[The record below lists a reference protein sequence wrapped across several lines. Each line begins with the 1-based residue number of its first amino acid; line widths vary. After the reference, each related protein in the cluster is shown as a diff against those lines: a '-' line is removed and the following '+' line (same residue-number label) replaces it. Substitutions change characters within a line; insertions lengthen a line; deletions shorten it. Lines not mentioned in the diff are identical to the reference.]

1 MQKREAE
8 PGPASRW
15 NHADLGDPA
24 DRCIARTELAQAE
37 ADHLATGKSE
47 QPKLRLEWERGTD
60 LGVAA
65 LRPELG
71 FALDLSPPVPGERL
85 LPGRVERTGQ
95 VGPRG
100 EPDALDAGGPDCR
113 LLGDRARTD
122 LHRHEVADRSVT
134 LGLEQRGCGCVR
146 SPRCRRTLRAGQEL
160 GRTAIAE

>member
-71 FALDLSPPVPGERL
+71 FALDLPPPVPGERL

-146 SPRCRRTLRAGQEL
+146 GPRCRRTLRAG
-160 GRTAIAE
+160 